1 MCATRVQFNKAGSLV
16 MVTGVLKM
24 NIHKSRLGEILVV
37 RCRGEEMGDVTS
49 RISLK
54 PHETGGCWYNNSYLI
69 SSDHE
74 WLAHLIST
82 NKFWMNKVDYSL
94 DSDPSLACMRQLY
107 RLYNCAGSA
116 VRDITVVNVPRASSF
131 DYRSGLASSCPDE
144 VLGKA
149 QSLYQYQL

>member
-1 MCATRVQFNKAGSLV
+1 MCASRVQFNQRGSLV

-24 NIHKSRLGEILVV
+24 NIHKSRQGEILVL
-37 RCRGEEMGDVTS
+37 RCGGEELGDVTS

-54 PHETGGCWYNNSYLI
+54 PHETVGCWYNNSYLV

-74 WLAHLIST
+74 WLAHLVSV

-107 RLYNCAGSA
+107 RLYNCAGSII
-116 VRDITVVNVPRASSF
+116 RDIKVVNLPRASTY
-131 DYRSGLASSCPDE
+131 DYSSGLSSRCPDQ
-144 VLGKA
+144 VLGNI
-149 QSLYQYQL
+149 